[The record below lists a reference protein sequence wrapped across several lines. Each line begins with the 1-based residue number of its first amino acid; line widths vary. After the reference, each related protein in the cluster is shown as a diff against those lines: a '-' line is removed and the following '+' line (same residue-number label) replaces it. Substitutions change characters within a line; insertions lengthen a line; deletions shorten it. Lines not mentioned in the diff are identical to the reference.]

1 MSNEKYNELNKLTF
15 ISLKVMAKNMY
26 LPSRRSKKEYINDI
40 IDAFKEYEEYKRYKI
55 DKYKKIRKLG
65 NEGKEGITY
74 LVKNRRGKEF
84 AMKTFKKHKSS
95 NTLLLEYNYQKAV
108 SKYGISPKVYEYDT
122 VSKYIVME
130 KMDYHLSDTIKTNN
144 GKLLIKYQRQ
154 IIDIFKKLDEC
165 GVFQGDSNI
174 LNYMLK
180 DDKVYII
187 DFGFS
192 KKINDKLCIKLN
204 TKFPNLDI
212 MTLGLIL
219 KLREL
224 KCNSISWK
232 YLKKHI
238 SDDNIKTFQ
247 IE

>member
-1 MSNEKYNELNKLTF
+1 MSNIKKYNELNNLNFNEIKD
-15 ISLKVMAKNMY
+15 MAKNMY

-40 IDAFKEYEEYKRYKI
+40 IEAFQEYEDYKRYKI

-84 AMKTFKKHKSS
+84 AMKTFKKNKSS
-95 NTLLLEYNYQKAV
+95 NTLLAEYNFQKIA

-130 KMDYHLSDTIKTNN
+130 KMNYHMYDTIKSHN

-165 GVFQGDSNI
+165 KVFHGDSNI

-180 DDKVYII
+180 DDKLYII

-192 KKINDKLCIKLN
+192 KKITDKLCIKLN

-224 KCNSISWK
+224 KCDPSSWK

-238 SDDNIKTFQ
+238 SDDNIKAFQ
-247 IE
+247 I